1 LFFGFF
7 LILIIASCTQEI
19 EIRDSE
25 SANVDIDDA
34 YIRTT
39 RIEIEEQPENGQ
51 IINNSTVTVEK

>member
-1 LFFGFF
+1 
-7 LILIIASCTQEI
+7 LIIASCTQEI